1 MKSKKGFV
9 IFEALLVIIIL
20 FMLFI
25 GVYAAY
31 QKKTHELA
39 VSKAQLEERS
49 DCMRMTNAI
58 AGLTIIGG
66 GASINITIYNEM
78 NIEPNEQ
85 RIESASSYCTFVTR
99 NVRNSTSE
107 SPAQF
112 TLNAGRIN
120 LRTENNYIIITHENE

>member
-66 GASINITIYNEM
+66 GASINITIYNEK
-78 NIEPNEQ
+78 IFYPN
-85 RIESASSYCTFVTR
+85 
-99 NVRNSTSE
+99 
-107 SPAQF
+107 
-112 TLNAGRIN
+112 
-120 LRTENNYIIITHENE
+120 